1 MADRTSFG
9 KETTTD
15 DVLEG
20 IDLTGKLVLV
30 TGASGGIGAET
41 ARALATAGASVTL
54 AARNVSKAEGV
65 AVEIRTSTGNPA
77 VDVLELVLDQPD
89 RVREAA
95 KVYLAG
101 HDKLHLLINNAG
113 VMACPLERTAAGWEM
128 QFATNH
134 MGHFLFT
141 CLLAPIL
148 RAAAPARIVNV
159 SSAGH
164 RFSGIVFDDIHY
176 EKRPY
181 DKWEAYGQSKTAN
194 VLFSVELDRRL
205 GADGVHAYAI
215 HPGMIM
221 TELARHMSQD
231 DLKEL
236 GRRRPAG
243 AKLEF
248 KSIPAGA
255 ATSVYAATAPELEGR
270 GGLYL
275 EDCDVAGQKTPGS
288 EIGVSEYALDPE
300 LARRLWTV
308 SEQTLGESFDL

>member
-1 MADRTSFG
+1 LADRTSFG
-9 KETTTD
+9 KQTTTE
-15 DVLEG
+15 DVLDG
-20 IDLTGKLVLV
+20 IDLTGKAVLV

-41 ARALATAGASVTL
+41 ARALAAAGASVTL
-54 AARNVSKAEGV
+54 AARNVPKTEAV
-65 AVEIRTSTGNPA
+65 AAEIRASTGNSA

-89 RVREAA
+89 GVRKAA
-95 KVYLAG
+95 KAYLAG
-101 HDKLHLLINNAG
+101 HDKLHLLLNNAG
-113 VMACPLERTAAGWEM
+113 VMACPLERTAEGWEM

-134 MGHFLFT
+134 IGHFLFT

-176 EKRPY
+176 ENRPY

-243 AKLEF
+243 VKLEF

-255 ATSVYAATAPELEGR
+255 ATSAYAATAPELEGR

-275 EDCDVAGQKTPGS
+275 EDCHVAGQKTPDS
-288 EIGVSEYALDPE
+288 NTGVSDYALDPE
-300 LARRLWTV
+300 AARRLWTV
-308 SEQTLGESFDL
+308 SEGALGESFDV

>member
-41 ARALATAGASVTL
+41 ARALAAAGASVTL

-77 VDVLELVLDQPD
+77 VDVLELVLDRPD
-89 RVREAA
+89 GVREAA

-148 RAAAPARIVNV
+148 RAAAPARIVNL

-176 EKRPY
+176 ERRPY

-270 GGLYL
+270 GGLSL

>member
-1 MADRTSFG
+1 
-9 KETTTD
+9 
-15 DVLEG
+15 
-20 IDLTGKLVLV
+20 
-30 TGASGGIGAET
+30 
-41 ARALATAGASVTL
+41 
-54 AARNVSKAEGV
+54 
-65 AVEIRTSTGNPA
+65 
-77 VDVLELVLDQPD
+77 
-89 RVREAA
+89 
-95 KVYLAG
+95 
-101 HDKLHLLINNAG
+101 
-113 VMACPLERTAAGWEM
+113 MACPLERTAEGWEM

-134 MGHFLFT
+134 IGHFLFT

-164 RFSGIVFDDIHY
+164 RFSGIVFDDDIHY
-176 EKRPY
+176 ENRPY

-205 GADGVHAYAI
+205 GADGAHAYAI

-221 TELARHMSQD
+221 TELARHMSED
-231 DLKEL
+231 DLTEL
-236 GRRRPAG
+236 RRRRPAA

-275 EDCDVAGQKTPGS
+275 EDCHVAGQKAPGS
-288 EIGVSEYALDPE
+288 EIGVSDYALDPE
-300 LARRLWTV
+300 AARRLWTV
-308 SEQTLGESFDL
+308 SEEALGESFDL

>member
-148 RAAAPARIVNV
+148 RAAAPARIVNL

-176 EKRPY
+176 ERRPY

-205 GADGVHAYAI
+205 GAAGVHVYAI
-215 HPGMIM
+215 HPGLIM

-236 GRRRPAG
+236 ARRP
-243 AKLEF
+243 
-248 KSIPAGA
+248 PAGPKV
-255 ATSVYAATAPELEGR
+255 TSPRSRSSQGVVGMLLTRVPFLEPR
-270 GGLYL
+270 SRSVNRPL
-275 EDCDVAGQKTPGS
+275 ESPRMSA
-288 EIGVSEYALDPE
+288 
-300 LARRLWTV
+300 
-308 SEQTLGESFDL
+308 

>member
-20 IDLTGKLVLV
+20 VDLTGKLVLV

-148 RAAAPARIVNV
+148 RAAAPARIVNL

-176 EKRPY
+176 ERRPY

-255 ATSVYAATAPELEGR
+255 ATSAYAATAPELEGR

-275 EDCDVAGQKTPGS
+275 EDCHVAGQRTADS
-288 EIGVSEYALDPE
+288 QIGVLDYALDSE

-308 SEQTLGESFDL
+308 SEEALGESFDL

>member
-20 IDLTGKLVLV
+20 IDLTGKVVLV

-41 ARALATAGASVTL
+41 ARALAAAGARVTL

-65 AVEIRTSTGNPA
+65 AAEIRASTGNPA

-89 RVREAA
+89 GVRKAA

-113 VMACPLERTAAGWEM
+113 VMACPLERTAEGWEM

-134 MGHFLFT
+134 IGHFLFT

-148 RAAAPARIVNV
+148 RAAAPARIVNL

-176 EKRPY
+176 ERRPY

-243 AKLEF
+243 VKLEF

-255 ATSVYAATAPELEGR
+255 ATSAYAATAPELEGR

-275 EDCDVAGQKTPGS
+275 EDCHVAQQKTPGS
-288 EIGVSEYALDPE
+288 EIGVSGYALDSE

-308 SEQTLGESFDL
+308 SEEALGESFDL

>member
-9 KETTTD
+9 KETTAD

-20 IDLTGKLVLV
+20 IDLTGKFILV

-41 ARALATAGASVTL
+41 ARALAAAGASVTL

-134 MGHFLFT
+134 LGHFLFT

-243 AKLEF
+243 AKLEV